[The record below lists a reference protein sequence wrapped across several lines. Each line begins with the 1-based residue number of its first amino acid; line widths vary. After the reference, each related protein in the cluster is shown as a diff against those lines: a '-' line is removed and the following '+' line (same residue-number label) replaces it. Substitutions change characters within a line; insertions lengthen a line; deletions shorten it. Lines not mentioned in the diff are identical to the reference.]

1 MADHAI
7 THGTAVPDRTAREQ
21 VAADPAPREEEKARP
36 AVEAEAPDYS
46 SHTLAAASLFIIP
59 VVTFLLIVAMW
70 YRVGG
75 F

>member
-1 MADHAI
+1 MTDHAI
-7 THGTAVPDRTAREQ
+7 THGTAIPDRT
-21 VAADPAPREEEKARP
+21 PAPVEDVAQP

-46 SHTLAAASLFIIP
+46 SHTLAAASMFIIP
-59 VVTFLLIVAMW
+59 LVTFLLIVVMW